1 MSEAAPTTM
10 LQPEAVQGVAPP
22 QRAPTLEVEGLRSGY
37 HGVTVLKGLDFQVGD
52 EIFAVLGANGA
63 GKTTLLAT
71 LARLIPLMAGTI
83 RFLGE
88 DVSALPPYETAGRG
102 MGYVPQESGT
112 FPDLTVLE
120 NLRVGGMIG
129 RRSPAERMA
138 EVFELFPALRP
149 LQRQA
154 AGTLSGG
161 ESRMLACGRALRA
174 QKAGTLSG
182 GESRMVACGRALM
195 QDPTVLLLDEPTA
208 GLSPLYVDMFF
219 DKIKEIHETRGVAI
233 VLAEQN
239 ATKALQVADRV
250 MVLSLGEAYA
260 VVDAAELTTR
270 QLKEGYRI

>member
-1 MSEAAPTTM
+1 MSETAGSA
-10 LQPEAVQGVAPP
+10 
-22 QRAPTLEVEGLRSGY
+22 TLEIEGLRSGY
-37 HGVTVLKGLDFQVGD
+37 HGVTVLKGLDFTVGD

-71 LARLIPLMAGTI
+71 LARLIPLMAGKI
-83 RFLGE
+83 RFQGE
-88 DVSALPPYETAGRG
+88 DVSRLPPYETAGRG
-102 MGYVPQESGT
+102 IGYVPQEKGT

-120 NLRVGGMIG
+120 NLSVGGMIG
-129 RRSPAERMA
+129 ERPRDERMA
-138 EVFELFPALRP
+138 EVFKLFPD
-149 LQRQA
+149 
-154 AGTLSGG
+154 
-161 ESRMLACGRALRA
+161 LRA
-174 QKAGTLSG
+174 MQAQRAGTLSG

-195 QDPTVLLLDEPTA
+195 QDPKVLLLDEPTA

-250 MVLSLGEAYA
+250 MVLNLGEAFA
-260 VVDAAELTTR
+260 VMDAAQLTTK

>member
-1 MSEAAPTTM
+1 MSEAAGS
-10 LQPEAVQGVAPP
+10 VS
-22 QRAPTLEVEGLRSGY
+22 LEVEGLRSGY
-37 HGVTVLKGLDFQVGD
+37 HGVTVLKGLDFTVGN

-83 RFLGE
+83 RFQGE
-88 DVSALPPYETAGRG
+88 DVSGLPPYATAGRG
-102 MGYVPQESGT
+102 IGYVPQEKGT
-112 FPDLTVLE
+112 FPALTVTE
-120 NLRVGGMIG
+120 NLNVGGMIG
-129 RRSPAERMA
+129 KRSRDERMA
-138 EVFELFPALRP
+138 EVLELFPNL
-149 LQRQA
+149 
-154 AGTLSGG
+154 
-161 ESRMLACGRALRA
+161 RALRA

-250 MVLSLGEAYA
+250 MVLSLGQSFA
-260 VVDAAELTTR
+260 VMDAAELTTQ